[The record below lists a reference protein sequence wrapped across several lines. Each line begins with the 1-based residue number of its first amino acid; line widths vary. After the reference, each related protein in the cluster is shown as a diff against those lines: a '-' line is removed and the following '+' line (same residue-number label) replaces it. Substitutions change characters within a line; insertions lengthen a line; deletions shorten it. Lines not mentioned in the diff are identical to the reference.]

1 MEEDGK
7 IWYGIGIDNSQ
18 LKNDAD
24 ESRRLLRSIGNE
36 GENAGNAIDVALGRV
51 GKTIAAAFS
60 VKALSDF
67 TRNIIKVRSEIE
79 SLEIS
84 FNTLLGN
91 KDKAA
96 EMLGEIREFAVK
108 TPMMISD
115 LAKGAKTLLSFNVAA
130 EKVMPTLKAIG
141 DISMGDAGKF
151 QSLTLAFAQMSS
163 TGKLMGQDLLQ
174 MINAGFNPLAEI
186 SERTGKSI
194 ADLKEEMSKGA
205 ISAEMVTQAFM
216 DATSEGGKFNGML
229 EEQSKGLTGSIS
241 NLKGAFDDM
250 LNDLGEKMQDSV
262 SGVVQHTT
270 EIVRNYEK
278 VGDALAVLI
287 AGYGSYKAAVIAT
300 NLVMKASTFADNI
313 RLVMMFR
320 KELGLLK
327 AAQQAFNLSAMSNPY
342 IIMASAIIAATV
354 AIAKLVKH
362 KREEEQAIIDSTK
375 EMRNEYT
382 QTNMLIGKLKDANL
396 KEEER
401 KKILDQLRQVNPDIV
416 KGIEDEATAFEKL
429 NERLEEYNKKQLAAI
444 AVKQFSKRED
454 FEEAVEDLI
463 NARDKMESAN
473 ADMVDLWSSIYDRY
487 LGMLEKGEKIPES
500 IKSMMDSLIESGASE
515 AEKVEAVFSAWRQIE
530 DRINQSH
537 GAYSGISDGRYTFQ
551 ALLGGLSDREYRKTA
566 EKLDKIEGVYK
577 EKAETLKAKIQQIAL
592 SVYTTDEAARQQF
605 IDSQMALYFP
615 ESNQQTPPPPV
626 ENQEEKRNKAYWEAF
641 KKKKEDE
648 LAALTDAEL
657 TTKKAVEIRKQIAE
671 AERKIAA
678 YSVSYKDSGRI
689 ADETA
694 ERRAKKNDYVQAR
707 IKEEQAAEF
716 EIRQAAINAQ
726 KEGFDK
732 QIQQARLDYDRLIAA
747 NEERQRQMVER
758 MRDEKLNEW
767 MISHPKATKEQQL
780 AFRASITYDDLTDN
794 QKAMLAEY
802 GRLAEEALIQANKK
816 AVDEMLADYQTYD
829 QKRQRMEMEFGDTA
843 KAIAKGLADE
853 RAKLLE
859 KSFSSY
865 VNITA
870 DGSEAQKQ
878 IELMLTKWKD
888 DAINIGI
895 DADNESIATLK
906 KRLEEIRDK
915 SIELGV
921 DTNGVDFG
929 KLLDSLDMIQGK
941 TIKVGIDVD
950 DEEAINRI
958 KTLLNQLNIFQQTK
972 YRAELEIDLDEI
984 NDTAYANVE
993 ERMKAINKA
1002 YDSYIGKLRKAGV
1015 SEAEINAALA
1025 EQVNAAGELAT
1036 LYAKKAEL
1044 EEAISIAI
1052 QKGEDGTDTFKN
1064 LIKTLA
1070 EIVKQIQDIE
1080 KKTRDATKPARTLAD
1095 IWKEGLERSKEYLE
1109 NLDYSKIADDLGE
1122 LASKIKEVGI
1132 AAGKSDLSNFAEGL
1146 EEISSLAGTVIQG
1159 FESGGWIGA
1168 LISAVGWVATN
1179 LLELAAQDA
1188 AVGKAVE
1195 NSYLATALKKIND
1208 MMQSVSESDKW
1219 GAFFGSDSLGDFN
1232 STLSALTEIKDNIRL
1247 LNMSDNLR
1255 DYANLKKYPQI
1266 HASNIDPSERMMT
1279 FNDVGTFWNWFGI
1292 EDDVA
1297 SLTELVEMMGYNA
1310 DDLYDKYGNL
1320 DAEVLQ
1326 QILDT
1331 YTELNDEDR
1340 AWIEAAIELSNQY
1353 ADAMQQIADYMSG
1366 IFGQVADSLADQMI
1380 DAFLESGQAAVDFGD
1395 VVSDVA
1401 KKMAKDLI
1409 KNLMYDRVFKALE
1422 ESIMYTIDTEYGGVL
1437 DADSAAAV
1445 LLLVQEALGKIDE
1458 EIPYYQQILESL
1470 APYFEDPR
1478 VGDSATGIAQASQ
1491 DSVDELNGRMTAV
1504 QSHTYSI
1511 SENTILIQQNT
1522 ANIMQSVMHIEQDI
1536 NEMGNRINNMETMT
1550 TQMRNTLDDFRQN
1563 GIRIR

>member
-1 MEEDGK
+1 MEEQGK
-7 IWYGIGIDNSQ
+7 IWYGVGIDNSQ

-36 GENAGNAIDVALGRV
+36 GENAGKAIDAALGRV
-51 GKTIAAAFS
+51 GKTIAATFS

-91 KDKAA
+91 KEKAA

-115 LAKGAKTLLSFNVAA
+115 LAKSAKTLLSFNVAA

-205 ISAEMVTQAFM
+205 ISAEMVTQAFI

-270 EIVRNYEK
+270 DIVRNYEK
-278 VGDALAVLI
+278 IGDALAVLI

-320 KELGLLK
+320 KELGLLR

-342 IIMASAIIAATV
+342 IFMASAIVAATV

-375 EMRNEYT
+375 EMRHEYT

-396 KEEER
+396 QEEER
-401 KKILDQLRQVNPDIV
+401 KKILEQLRQVNPDIV
-416 KGIEDEATAFEKL
+416 KDIDDEATAFEKL
-429 NERLEEYNKKQLAAI
+429 NERLEDYNKKQLAAI

-454 FEEAVEDLI
+454 FDDAVEDLI
-463 NARDKMESAN
+463 DARDKMESAN

-487 LGMLEKGEKIPES
+487 LGLLEKGDEIPES
-500 IKSMMDSLIESGASE
+500 IKSMMDSLIESEASE
-515 AEKVEAVFSAWRQIE
+515 AEKVESVFSAWRQIE
-530 DRINQSH
+530 DRIKQSH
-537 GAYSGISDGRYTFQ
+537 GAYSGISEGRYTFD

-577 EKAETLKAKIQQIAL
+577 EKAEVLKAKIEQIAL

-605 IDSQMALYFP
+605 IDSQMAIYFP
-615 ESNQQTPPPPV
+615 ESNKQTPPPPV

-657 TTKKAVEIRKQIAE
+657 ATQKAAEIRKQIAQ

-678 YSVSYKDSGRI
+678 YSVSYKDNGRL

-694 ERRAKKNDYVQAR
+694 ERRAKMEDYVQAR

-726 KEGFDK
+726 KEGFDRQIK
-732 QIQQARLDYDRLIAA
+732 QAQLDYDRLIAA

-767 MISHPKATKEQQL
+767 MIAHPKANKEQQL
-780 AFRASITYDDLTDN
+780 AFRASITYDDLTDS

-802 GRLAEEALIQANKK
+802 GRLAENALAQANKK
-816 AVDEMLADYQTYD
+816 ALDEMLADYQTYD
-829 QKRQRMEMEFGDTA
+829 QKRLRMEMEFGNTS

-853 RAKLLE
+853 RAKLLD
-859 KSFSSY
+859 KAFSSY

-870 DGSEAQKQ
+870 DGSEAQKE
-878 IELMLTKWKD
+878 ISELLEKWKEEVVS
-888 DAINIGI
+888 IGI
-895 DADNESIATLK
+895 DADEESISDLK
-906 KRLEEIRDK
+906 ERLEEIRDK

-921 DTNGVDFG
+921 DTSGVDFG
-929 KLLDSLDMIQGK
+929 KLLESLELIQGK
-941 TIKVGIDVD
+941 PVEVEIDVD
-950 DEEAINRI
+950 DQDAVNRI
-958 KTLLNQLNIFQQTK
+958 HTILSQLEIFQHTK
-972 YRAELEIDLDEI
+972 FRAELEVDLDEI
-984 NDTAYANVE
+984 DDTAYANVE
-993 ERMKAINKA
+993 ERMAAINKA
-1002 YDSYIGKLRKAGV
+1002 YDSYIGKLRKAGA
-1015 SEAEINAALA
+1015 SEAEINSALA

-1036 LYAKKAEL
+1036 LYAKQAEI
-1044 EEAISIAI
+1044 EEAISHAI
-1052 QKGEDGTDTFKN
+1052 QKGEDGTDTYKE
-1064 LIKTLA
+1064 LLKTLT
-1070 EIVKQIQDIE
+1070 EIIKQIQDIE
-1080 KKTRDATKPARTLAD
+1080 KRTKDATKPARTLAD

-1122 LASKIKEVGI
+1122 LASKIKDVGI

-1168 LISAVGWVATN
+1168 LINAVGWVASN
-1179 LLELAAQDA
+1179 LLELAAQDE

-1208 MMQSVSESDKW
+1208 MMQSVTESDKW

-1266 HASNIDPSERMMT
+1266 HAANIDPSDRMMT
-1279 FNDVGTFWNWFGI
+1279 FNDVGAFWNWFGI

-1297 SLTELVEMMGYNA
+1297 SLTELVEKMGYNA

-1366 IFGQVADSLADQMI
+1366 IFGQIADSLADQMI
-1380 DAFLESGQAAVDFGD
+1380 DAFIESGQAAVDFGN

-1478 VGDSATGIAQASQ
+1478 VGDTATGIAQASQ

-1536 NEMGNRINNMETMT
+1536 NEMGSRINNMETMT
-1550 TQMRNTLDDFRQN
+1550 TQMRNTLDDFRLN